1 MCFPMVINSA
11 IFFLHFSRAKK
22 AVALSEEHK
31 VEKERARLEKD
42 GIELN
47 PNQSRINGFVS
58 SLSF

>member
-1 MCFPMVINSA
+1 MLFF
-11 IFFLHFSRAKK
+11 FFLHFSRAKK
-22 AVALSEEHK
+22 GVALSEEHK